1 MQIYKIT
8 NEVNGK
14 IYIGKNSTNNPT
26 YMGSGV
32 ILNEAKLKYG
42 IKNFR
47 KDIIE
52 DNIEGVETLN
62 EREIYWIKY
71 YNSQDKSIGYNITE
85 GGDGNNGKWNG
96 DSLTENH
103 KANISKSMKGRKIN
117 WNEKLSEARKKSDAV
132 RKILESDEWKLK
144 ISNSLKGIK
153 KTEKH
158 IDHVKESMR
167 NSSKLKESRSSDK
180 FKKKCSDWQKGK
192 KRDDE
197 YMKKWLETKRI
208 NVAKKAEID
217 RERVL
222 NILIKNK
229 WNILDSSIELKC
241 HIQTLKSKIKKYNLI
256 NER

>member
-8 NEVNGK
+8 NIATGK
-14 IYIGKNSTNNPT
+14 IYIGKNSTDKPD

-52 DNIEGVETLN
+52 DNITDVETLN
-62 EREIYWIKY
+62 KREVYWINY
-71 YNSQDKSIGYNITE
+71 YNSQDRNIGYNITG

-103 KANISKSMKGRKIN
+103 KANISKATKGREIT
-117 WNEKLSEARKKSDAV
+117 WNKKLSEARKNSDV
-132 RKILESDEWKLK
+132 VKRIIESDEWRLK
-144 ISNSLKGIK
+144 ISNSLKDVKKSEEHIENIK
-153 KTEKH
+153 K
-158 IDHVKESMR
+158 SMR
-167 NSSKLKESRSSDK
+167 NSDKLKESRSSNE

-197 YMKKWLETKRI
+197 YMKKWLETKKI
-208 NVAKKAEID
+208 NAAKKAD
-217 RERVL
+217 TDKERVL
-222 NILIKNK
+222 DVLIKNK
-229 WNILDSSIELKC
+229 WNIKEASIELKC
-241 HIQTLKSKIKKYNLI
+241 HIQTLKTKIKKYNLI
-256 NER
+256 NEG